1 MHVSGEKNE
10 TDELYNNT
18 NINIRNDAIKG
29 LADNRKV
36 FYLDINEA
44 VDDENGNLL
53 KELSFD
59 DVHLKASSY
68 DRWYQFLLG
77 HGIVRD

>member
-1 MHVSGEKNE
+1 M
-10 TDELYNNT
+10 
-18 NINIRNDAIKG
+18 
-29 LADNRKV
+29 
-36 FYLDINEA
+36 NEA

-68 DRWYQFLLG
+68 ERWYQFLLG